1 MFLYEPCCSVSG
13 SEETEMTLDLVVEE
27 LGNRLVRKGGGLDDA
42 LGLQAVA
49 ATDSAV
55 SEEAWGSLEQALL
68 MEDSEARVCAGVSL
82 AYTAVSSEE
91 DWEKALE
98 IYRDGACSGGW
109 GVRLAVV
116 QGLRKAVELNPGVAE
131 DVAVL
136 LGCVLDDGLQ
146 VLAGEDVE
154 TGSVEDVVRC
164 SVKALVEIGQHDSQL
179 AVDVVS
185 DQGLGGFVMEEFPK
199 GLGGS
204 LYGVQD

>member
-1 MFLYEPCCSVSG
+1 
-13 SEETEMTLDLVVEE
+13 MTLDLVVEE
-27 LGNRLVRKGGGLDDA
+27 LGNRLVGEGGGLDDA

-55 SEEAWGSLEQALL
+55 SEAAWNSLEHALL
-68 MEDSEARVCAGVSL
+68 EENGEARVCAGVSL

-98 IYRDGACSGGW
+98 IYGKGASSDSW
-109 GVRLAVV
+109 FVRLGVV

-136 LGCVLDDGLQ
+136 LGRVLDDGLQ

-179 AVDVVS
+179 AVEVVS
-185 DQGLGGFVMEEFPK
+185 DQGLGGFLMEEFPE
-199 GLGGS
+199 GLS
-204 LYGVQD
+204 TS